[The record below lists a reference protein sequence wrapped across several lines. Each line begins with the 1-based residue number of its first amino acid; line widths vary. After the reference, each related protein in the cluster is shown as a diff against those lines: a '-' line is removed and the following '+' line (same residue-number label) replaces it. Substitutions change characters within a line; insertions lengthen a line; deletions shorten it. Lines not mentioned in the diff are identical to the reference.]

1 MTILDFFIS
10 RWKKLAVVERLFGSW
25 GHALVAVA
33 VVERWPLWRGLN
45 KSKCVDCPPGQNKV
59 AVVERWPLLEF
70 RL

>member
-1 MTILDFFIS
+1 M
-10 RWKKLAVVERLFGSW
+10 
-25 GHALVAVA
+25 AVA

-45 KSKCVDCPPGQNKV
+45 KSKCVDCPPVQNKL